1 MEESFCFRSLSK
13 VGYFYNNISIYHSKS
28 FPMKLQALAIFLLVF
43 VASTHASISPEVY
56 WKVKLPNTQ
65 IPKVIKDFLPQSDN
79 VVPELKQD
87 NTKEKVYYG
96 LSGYI
101 AISWHH
107 AVNSE
112 YERIAL
118 KKMKIPSANRAA
130 NKNVI
135 KQVTEGSS
143 FETDH
148 NVDDG
153 PLKQYF
159 LLEKDLE
166 KGKVINFPS
175 LLNKNEAPFL
185 PRQFV
190 ESIPF
195 SMEKFSEILNHFS
208 IDSKS
213 KDAQTIKKTIELC
226 EEPEV
231 KHKEKKTCATSL
243 ESMVDFGLS
252 VLGTN
257 NILAITSKV
266 KGETQNSQQ
275 YTIEQVQQIADGDN
289 MVCHK
294 LNYAY
299 ALHYCHFGGSTKTFM
314 VSMIGVDGTKV
325 KAVSVCHKDTS
336 FWNPKSLP
344 FIVLKVKPG
353 TTPICHFLQDDQIVF
368 VPI

>member
-1 MEESFCFRSLSK
+1 
-13 VGYFYNNISIYHSKS
+13 
-28 FPMKLQALAIFLLVF
+28 MKLQALTIFLLAF
-43 VASTHASISPEVY
+43 VASTHAAISPEVY

-107 AVNSE
+107 AANSA
-112 YERIAL
+112 YERL
-118 KKMKIPSANRAA
+118 VLEKVNP
-130 NKNVI
+130 I
-135 KQVTEGSS
+135 KQVTEGI
-143 FETDH
+143 
-148 NVDDG
+148 DDS

-166 KGKVINFPS
+166 KGNVINFPS

-185 PRQFV
+185 PRKFA

-195 SMEKFSEILNHFS
+195 SMEKFPEILNHFS

-213 KDAQTIKKTIELC
+213 KDAQAIEKTIKLC

-231 KHKEKKTCATSL
+231 KHKEKRICVASL

-257 NILAITSKV
+257 DILAITSEV
-266 KGETQNSQQ
+266 QGETQNSQR

-294 LNYAY
+294 LNYPY
-299 ALHYCHFGGSTKTFM
+299 ALHYCHVGGSTKTFM
-314 VSMIGVDGTKV
+314 VSMIGDDGTKV

-336 FWNPKSLP
+336 FWNPNSFP
-344 FIVLKVKPG
+344 FKLLKVKPG
-353 TTPICHFLQDDQIVF
+353 TTPICHFVQDDQIVF
-368 VPI
+368 VPSK

>member
-1 MEESFCFRSLSK
+1 MLFLQHDSLSPSP
-13 VGYFYNNISIYHSKS
+13 F
-28 FPMKLQALAIFLLVF
+28 KLMEVLIPSLSNVCLFCQHFVILILDALHLVQLAF
-43 VASTHASISPEVY
+43 VASTHAAISPEVY

-65 IPKVIKDFLPQSDN
+65 IPKVIKDFVPQSDN

-107 AVNSE
+107 AANSAYGRLVLEKVN
-112 YERIAL
+112 
-118 KKMKIPSANRAA
+118 P
-130 NKNVI
+130 I
-135 KQVTEGSS
+135 KQVTEGI
-143 FETDH
+143 
-148 NVDDG
+148 DDG

-166 KGKVINFPS
+166 KGNVINFPS

-185 PRQFV
+185 PRKFA

-195 SMEKFSEILNHFS
+195 SMEKFLEILNHFS

-213 KDAQTIKKTIELC
+213 KDAQAIEKTIKLC

-231 KHKEKKTCATSL
+231 KHKEKRTCVASL

-257 NILAITSKV
+257 DILAITSEV
-266 KGETQNSQQ
+266 QGETQNSQR

-289 MVCHK
+289 MS
-294 LNYAY
+294 YIPRD
-299 ALHYCHFGGSTKTFM
+299 TF
-314 VSMIGVDGTKV
+314 TN
-325 KAVSVCHKDTS
+325 CPTE
-336 FWNPKSLP
+336 SLS
-344 FIVLKVKPG
+344 G
-353 TTPICHFLQDDQIVF
+353 TTSQRNESSIASLDQEEPSNQSQDEGVSAPYQGILYMDINEGQGPVETESG
-368 VPI
+368 VHQNNVEHA

>member
-1 MEESFCFRSLSK
+1 
-13 VGYFYNNISIYHSKS
+13 
-28 FPMKLQALAIFLLVF
+28 MKLQALTILVFAF
-43 VASTHASISPEVY
+43 VASTHAVISPEVY
-56 WKVKLPNTQ
+56 WKVKLPNTP
-65 IPKVIKDFLPQSDN
+65 IPKVITNFLPQSDN
-79 VVPELKQD
+79 IFPELKQD

-107 AVNSE
+107 PADSA
-112 YERIAL
+112 YERLVL
-118 KKMKIPSANRAA
+118 KKVQEKENP
-130 NKNVI
+130 I
-135 KQVTEGSS
+135 KQVTE
-143 FETDH
+143 EKL
-148 NVDDG
+148 DDG
-153 PLKQYF
+153 PLNQYF
-159 LLEKDLE
+159 ILEKDLE
-166 KGKVINFPS
+166 KGNVISFPS

-185 PRQFV
+185 PRRFA

-213 KDAQTIKKTIELC
+213 KDAQTIEKSIKLC

-231 KHKEKKTCATSL
+231 KHKEKKTCVTSL
-243 ESMVDFGLS
+243 ESMVDFGVS

-257 NILAITSKV
+257 NILAITSEV
-266 KGETQNSQQ
+266 EGETQKSQR

-299 ALHYCHFGGSTKTFM
+299 ALHYCHVGGNTKTFM
-314 VSMIGVDGTKV
+314 VSMVGDNGTKV
-325 KAVSVCHKDTS
+325 KALSVCHQDTS
-336 FWNPKSLP
+336 FWNPNSFP
-344 FIVLKVKPG
+344 FAFLKVKPG
-353 TTPICHFLQDDQIVF
+353 TTPICHFVQDDQIVF

>member
-1 MEESFCFRSLSK
+1 
-13 VGYFYNNISIYHSKS
+13 
-28 FPMKLQALAIFLLVF
+28 MKLLVFTILVFAF
-43 VASTHASISPEVY
+43 VASTHAGISPEVY
-56 WKVKLPNTQ
+56 WKVKLPNTP
-65 IPKVIKDFLPQSDN
+65 IPKVITNFLPQSDN
-79 VVPELKQD
+79 IFPEMKQD

-107 AVNSE
+107 AINSA
-112 YERIAL
+112 YERLML
-118 KKMKIPSANRAA
+118 KKVQEKENP
-130 NKNVI
+130 I
-135 KQVTEGSS
+135 KQVT
-143 FETDH
+143 
-148 NVDDG
+148 DG
-153 PLKQYF
+153 PLNQYF
-159 LLEKDLE
+159 ILEKDLE
-166 KGKVINFPS
+166 KGTIINYPS

-185 PRQFV
+185 PRRFA

-213 KDAQTIKKTIELC
+213 KDAQTIEKSIKLC

-243 ESMVDFGLS
+243 ESMVDFGIS

-257 NILAITSKV
+257 NILAITSEV
-266 KGETQNSQQ
+266 QGETQESQQ

-299 ALHYCHFGGSTKTFM
+299 ALHYCHVGGSTKTFM
-314 VSMIGVDGTKV
+314 VSMVGTDGTKV
-325 KAVSVCHKDTS
+325 KALSVCHKDTS
-336 FWNPKSLP
+336 FWNPKAFPFVSLN
-344 FIVLKVKPG
+344 VKPG
-353 TTPICHFLQDDQIVF
+353 TPICHFLQDDQIVF